1 MPTKGSVFYDGV
13 NIKNKDLSAL
23 RKQIGVVPQ
32 DVTLFNRGIKDNI
45 SLYSEDVDIERIH
58 EVAKMAQ
65 IYDDIQNMPMGFNTM
80 ISEMGMNISGGGAS
94 GALARALLNRPAV
107 MLLDEATSSLDHQN
121 EKNRRLFKGA
131 EMYKNCHRA

>member
-32 DVTLFNRGIKDNI
+32 DVTLFNRSIKDNI

-58 EVAKMAQ
+58 EVAKWRK
-65 IYDDIQNMPMGFNTM
+65 YTM
-80 ISEMGMNISGGGAS
+80 TFKICRW
-94 GALARALLNRPAV
+94 ALIR
-107 MLLDEATSSLDHQN
+107 
-121 EKNRRLFKGA
+121 
-131 EMYKNCHRA
+131 